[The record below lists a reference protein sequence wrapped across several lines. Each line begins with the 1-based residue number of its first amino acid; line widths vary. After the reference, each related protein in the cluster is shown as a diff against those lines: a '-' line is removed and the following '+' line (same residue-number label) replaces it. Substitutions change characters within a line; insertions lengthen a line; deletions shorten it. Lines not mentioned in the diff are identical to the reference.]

1 MKTSVKLQEPIS
13 YMTLWLIIAAVLVAL
28 VIFMQVFFRIK
39 LRGRLGKS
47 KKIKIKKPKPKTL
60 IEIKTAYLGKLAQI
74 EYNLRSSSISTK
86 EAYQKMSLCIR
97 GFVYEATGIPVEK
110 YTLTEIKEVGIPVL
124 TQLVSEYYEPEFAM
138 ATYADV
144 NQSILKTRKV
154 LESWS

>member
-60 IEIKTAYLGKLAQI
+60 IEQI

>member
-60 IEIKTAYLGKLAQI
+60 IEIKTADLGQLAQI